1 MAARR
6 RRNGGCWVNHAT
18 VAPSPPAGL
27 SRSDRN
33 QPVLLLGSIAIG
45 LAIGKLAP
53 SVGAVL
59 ESRVAVGVFVLIYLV
74 MLNVDLSGIA
84 RARRHRRFLGAA
96 IALNFIVNPL
106 LAWLLGA
113 MFLTD
118 QPELWAGL
126 VLFLVTP
133 CIGWYL
139 VFTELAGGDAHL
151 GVGLLGLNVV
161 LQLLLLPVY
170 LDLFLDTGATLDT
183 AATIRSVA
191 LFLLAP
197 ACMAGATR
205 RWWSMRGTGAAA
217 EQERLRLPT
226 LKIVAL
232 GVVIISMFASQ
243 AAAIFDQRSVLTRLL
258 PPLLVFFGIAFLLA
272 IVVARQLRLPYEQT
286 ALLVFTTTSRNSEAS
301 LAIAATA
308 FTSPLVGLAV
318 VLGPVVELPLL
329 VAMVRILR
337 RFRDAG
343 VSRA

>member
-1 MAARR
+1 M
-6 RRNGGCWVNHAT
+6 NHAT

-59 ESRVAVGVFVLIYLV
+59 ESGVAVGVFVLIYLV

-139 VFTELAGGDAHL
+139 VFTELAGRDAHL

-183 AATIRSVA
+183 AATSGKPLR
-191 LFLLAP
+191 P
-197 ACMAGATR
+197 CAG
-205 RWWSMRGTGAAA
+205 SM
-217 EQERLRLPT
+217 
-226 LKIVAL
+226 
-232 GVVIISMFASQ
+232 S
-243 AAAIFDQRSVLTRLL
+243 
-258 PPLLVFFGIAFLLA
+258 
-272 IVVARQLRLPYEQT
+272 
-286 ALLVFTTTSRNSEAS
+286 N
-301 LAIAATA
+301 
-308 FTSPLVGLAV
+308 
-318 VLGPVVELPLL
+318 GP
-329 VAMVRILR
+329 
-337 RFRDAG
+337 
-343 VSRA
+343 S